1 MTDTTIEISNAC
13 RWLVENEGLALPYDQ
28 IPFEKHGTRSYL
40 GTITAEMWAV
50 TVWNPPLRYIER
62 HGEVPPDPGASP
74 KPDWETMVAA
84 ERRYY
89 LFHHQVDHI
98 DYPLTEQLPAV
109 REQLSNQAHVTA
121 TIPRDGGVDVN
132 IHGGVDRMTGLIS
145 MVEDAN
151 EANEQLPHI
160 ILRDDND
167 QPIHIHTHTQLR
179 PVLAAMRW
187 RKNIVESA
195 HNVVME
201 QLASFTT
208 ARDDLTK
215 TLDEREEAA
224 AAATALLENYQTH
237 LQAEIDKFDPESLPD
252 DLDKLRMTLT
262 ERLESAALGRSKT
275 LRSMYTQSG
284 TILHP
289 SCRDQA
295 EALEQVTSAQHAGV
309 IEIMR
314 ANNAKKIKAAFEA
327 AIKAIR
333 AVEVL
338 NTPIWLE
345 GGNPLVD
352 DSRLEQ
358 EIFYIIADHPRN
370 GSTIPGNVAVTQFRA
385 PGMTIKMQAA
395 GTAHAVELAF
405 DSGAKSGDEVKVVGR
420 AMNECGVSRIVF
432 TARKP

>member
-1 MTDTTIEISNAC
+1 MTTTIEMSNAID
-13 RWLVENEGLALPYDQ
+13 WLRDNEGLVLPYDSF
-28 IPFEKHGTRSYL
+28 PFETFGGDRIVN
-40 GTITAEMWAV
+40 TINEEMWQL
-50 TVWNPPLRYIER
+50 TQWNPPRRYVSR
-62 HGEVPPDPGASP
+62 HGEVPPDPSASP
-74 KPDWETMVAA
+74 KPSWDDMVKAHREAA
-84 ERRYY
+84 
-89 LFHHQVDHI
+89 LGFHQQTII
-98 DYPLTEQLPAV
+98 DLMPFAVTPV
-109 REQLSNQAHVTA
+109 REQLTSQAHVTA

-151 EANEQLPHI
+151 EANETLPHV

-195 HNVVME
+195 HNLVME
-201 QLASFTT
+201 QLASFTVV
-208 ARDDLTK
+208 RDDLTK

-314 ANNAKKIKAAFEA
+314 ANNVKKAKAAFDA
-327 AIKAIR
+327 AVKAIR

-345 GGNPLVD
+345 GGNPIKE
-352 DSRLEQ
+352 DSRIEKETL
-358 EIFYIIADHPRN
+358 YIIADHPRN

>member
-1 MTDTTIEISNAC
+1 MTIVLSVTRAV
-13 RWLVENEGLALPYDQ
+13 RWLRDNRGLVVPYDTSPRENNQ
-28 IPFEKHGTRSYL
+28 DEINED
-40 GTITAEMWAV
+40 MWLA
-50 TVWNPPLRYIER
+50 TQWNPPLRYLLR
-62 HGEVPPDPGASP
+62 FPNSPPDPRASP
-74 KPDWETMVAA
+74 KPSWDDLFEADRQYELEAA
-84 ERRYY
+84 QEGYIQP
-89 LFHHQVDHI
+89 LLEQVVD
-98 DYPLTEQLPAV
+98 PVRQQLT
-109 REQLSNQAHVTA
+109 SQAHVTA

-151 EANEQLPHI
+151 EANETLPHI
-160 ILRDDND
+160 ILRDDSD
-167 QPIHIHTHTQLR
+167 QPIHVHTHTQLR

-195 HNVVME
+195 HNMVME
-201 QLASFTT
+201 QLASFTGV
-208 ARDDLTK
+208 RDDLTK

-224 AAATALLENYQTH
+224 AAAVALLENYQTH

-309 IEIMR
+309 IEITR
-314 ANNAKKIKAAFEA
+314 ANNAKKAKAAFDA
-327 AIKAIR
+327 AVKAIR

-345 GGNPLVD
+345 GGNPIKE
-352 DSRLEQ
+352 DSRIEKETL
-358 EIFYIIADHPRN
+358 YIIADHPRN